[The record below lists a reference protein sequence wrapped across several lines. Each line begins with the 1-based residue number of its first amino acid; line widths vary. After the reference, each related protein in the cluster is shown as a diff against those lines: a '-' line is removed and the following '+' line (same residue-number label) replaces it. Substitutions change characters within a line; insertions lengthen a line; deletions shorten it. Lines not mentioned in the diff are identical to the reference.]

1 VSKPVDRQWLKDKIV
16 EGREPIREARLA
28 LENQELDETLAGVK
42 QYLHDAEDYADFALR
57 LLDPELV
64 S

>member
-42 QYLHDAEDYADFALR
+42 QHLYDAEDYADFALR